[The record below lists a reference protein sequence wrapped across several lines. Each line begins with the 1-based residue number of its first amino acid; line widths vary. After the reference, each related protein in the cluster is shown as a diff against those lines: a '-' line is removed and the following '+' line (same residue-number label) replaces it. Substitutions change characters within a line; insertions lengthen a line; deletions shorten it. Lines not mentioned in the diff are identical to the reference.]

1 MDPGSSRMSYKGN
14 AQWKKG
20 IMPGF
25 INRLSTA
32 MVKLLPKSLMKNN
45 NGPIYK
51 KKVSLSNQN
60 YLKPI
65 KQNYSF
71 SSAKQEWSKAFSKKG
86 FLVCLLFSVIWII
99 GLLIFMRDY
108 FQYIEA
114 RKGVV
119 LKDWLVQK
127 LPASNF
133 STYIF
138 GILYSSVAVGLLYL
152 FTRPLL
158 LLRVLETAAIV
169 FTTRLITMYIVKL
182 DPPEGIIPLVDSVTT
197 HLKCGGKL
205 ITKDLFFSG
214 HTASLLI
221 LYLAIKNRWLK
232 SFFLLALYVVIL
244 MLVWQHVHYT
254 IDILGAIFFTNL
266 GWKVTQPG
274 FFIKVENANYSKK
287 ERSVSP
293 VISLRRMMSKFFS
306 S

>member
-1 MDPGSSRMSYKGN
+1 MKSIKEYHS
-14 AQWKKG
+14 
-20 IMPGF
+20 F
-25 INRLSTA
+25 FST
-32 MVKLLPKSLMKNN
+32 
-45 NGPIYK
+45 
-51 KKVSLSNQN
+51 
-60 YLKPI
+60 
-65 KQNYSF
+65 KQ
-71 SSAKQEWSKAFSKKG
+71 QWSKAFSKKG
-86 FLVCLLFSVIWII
+86 FLFRLLFSVIWII

-114 RKGVV
+114 RKGAV
-119 LKDWLVQK
+119 LNDWLLQK
-127 LPASNF
+127 LPVRNF

-138 GILYSSVAVGLLYL
+138 GILYPSVAVGLLYL
-152 FTRPLL
+152 FTKPLL

-214 HTASLLI
+214 HITSLLI

-232 SFFLLALYVVIL
+232 SFLLLALSAVIL
-244 MLVWQHVHYT
+244 MLLWQHVHYT

-266 GWKVTQPG
+266 GWKVTRPG
-274 FFIKVENANYSKK
+274 FFLKVENTNYNKR

-293 VISLRRMMSKFFS
+293 VTSLRRMMSKFFS